1 MDARFQ
7 SELAITALVIASRIK
22 SASKRNSAAC
32 LFTHGQVILIA
43 SRRLKKKKKQKMKQE
58 DESEKRER
66 KKKEKNSDSK
76 MGYITSRNLS
86 VFCSS
91 RVYSDERIPAM
102 RCAIFSSRKSQQS
115 RFF

>member
-43 SRRLKKKKKQKMKQE
+43 SRRLKKKKKTKNETGVKK
-58 DESEKRER
+58 EKER
-66 KKKEKNSDSK
+66 KKKK
-76 MGYITSRNLS
+76 I
-86 VFCSS
+86 
-91 RVYSDERIPAM
+91 
-102 RCAIFSSRKSQQS
+102 AILKWDT
-115 RFF
+115 

>member
-43 SRRLKKKKKQKMKQE
+43 SRRLKKKKKKIKNE
-58 DESEKRER
+58 TGVKKEKER
-66 KKKEKNSDSK
+66 KKKK
-76 MGYITSRNLS
+76 I
-86 VFCSS
+86 
-91 RVYSDERIPAM
+91 
-102 RCAIFSSRKSQQS
+102 AILKWDT
-115 RFF
+115 

>member
-1 MDARFQ
+1 MPFHPRPGDF
-7 SELAITALVIASRIK
+7 
-22 SASKRNSAAC
+22 NC
-32 LFTHGQVILIA
+32 FTPTK
-43 SRRLKKKKKQKMKQE
+43 KKKKKQKMKQE

-86 VFCSS
+86 VFRSS

>member
-43 SRRLKKKKKQKMKQE
+43 SRRLKKKKIKNETGVKK
-58 DESEKRER
+58 EKER
-66 KKKEKNSDSK
+66 KKKK
-76 MGYITSRNLS
+76 I
-86 VFCSS
+86 
-91 RVYSDERIPAM
+91 
-102 RCAIFSSRKSQQS
+102 AILKWDT
-115 RFF
+115 